1 MTISIIIRTKNEERW
16 IRPLFDGIA
25 RQDVD
30 EAVEIILVDNNS
42 NDRTVKRAIA
52 YHPNL
57 KVVNIDVFL
66 PGKAINDGIRASCG
80 EFIVI
85 VSAHCPPVRD
95 DWLSKMK
102 QSLIEDKN
110 FAGVYG
116 RQVPVPFT
124 SPTDK
129 RDLLITFGLDRK
141 VQIKDSF
148 FHNANSMILRE
159 IWERYPFDESVKN
172 IEDRIWGQQVIEAG
186 YKILYEPEAEVFHY
200 HGIHQSNKNDRVNN
214 IISILESNIPEFKS
228 AKDQTPLNPNNLE
241 VCALIPIKKED
252 QTAGSSFELIERTIR
267 CAQDCPLITQI
278 HVTTDSESIAE
289 FCIDLGVTTAALRN
303 PKDSPDYTPQNTRA
317 DQVLASLLKDLEASG
332 YLPDVV
338 VPLETLYPF
347 RTPKLLTD
355 VIERLL
361 IGGFDT
367 VMAGYEEYR
376 PVWSDQDGVMRKI
389 DNHRIQR
396 DLRSP
401 FLIGLPSLACAT
413 FPSVLRAGNRVGQE
427 VALSKVNDPLA
438 SIEVRTIEQLALLK
452 DVLSSWGAG

>member
-1 MTISIIIRTKNEERW
+1 MTISIIVRTKNEERW
-16 IRPLFDGIA
+16 IRPLFDGIS

-30 EAVEIILVDNNS
+30 EDIEIILVDNNS
-42 NDRTVKRAIA
+42 NDKTVDRAIA

-57 KVVNIDVFL
+57 KVVNIDNFL
-66 PGKAINDGIRASCG
+66 PGKAINEGIRASCG
-80 EFIVI
+80 EYIVI
-85 VSAHCPPVRD
+85 VSAHCPPVRN

-102 QSLIEDKN
+102 QSLVEDKN

-116 RQVPVPFT
+116 RQVPVPFS

-148 FHNANSMILRE
+148 FHNANSMISRE

-214 IISILESNIPEFKS
+214 IIRILESNIPKFKS
-228 AKDQTPLNPNNLE
+228 AKDQTPLNPSNLE

-252 QTAGSSFELIERTIR
+252 QTAGSSLELIERTIR
-267 CAQDCPLITQI
+267 SALDCPLITQI

-303 PKDSPDYTPQNTRA
+303 HKDSIHTSQNTRA

-332 YLPDVV
+332 YHPDVV

-347 RTPKLLTD
+347 RSPKLLTD

-376 PVWSDQDGVMRKI
+376 PVWSDQDGVMKKI
-389 DNHRIQR
+389 DNHMIQR

-413 FPSVLRAGNRVGQE
+413 LPSVLRTGTRVGQE
-427 VALSKVNDPLA
+427 VALSKINDPLS
-438 SIEVRTIEQLALLK
+438 SIEVRTIEQLAVLK
-452 DVLSSWGAG
+452 DLLSSWDLG

>member
-30 EAVEIILVDNNS
+30 EDIEIILVDNNS
-42 NDRTVKRAIA
+42 NDKTVERAIA
-52 YHPNL
+52 YHSNL
-57 KVVNIDVFL
+57 KVVNIDDFL

-85 VSAHCPPVRD
+85 VSAHCPPVQD

-102 QSLIEDKN
+102 QGLVEDEN

-116 RQVPVPFT
+116 RQVPVPFS

-129 RDLLITFGLDRK
+129 RDLLITFGLDRRI
-141 VQIKDSF
+141 QIKDSF
-148 FHNANSMILRE
+148 FHNANSMISRE
-159 IWERYPFDESVKN
+159 IWEKYPFDESVKN
-172 IEDRIWGQQVIEAG
+172 IEDRIWGQRVIEAG

-200 HGIHQSNKNDRVNN
+200 HGIHQSNKNNRVNN
-214 IISILESNIPEFKS
+214 IIRILESNIPKFKL
-228 AKDQTPLNPNNLE
+228 AKDQTPLNPRNLE
-241 VCALIPIKKED
+241 VCALIPIRKED
-252 QTAGSSFELIERTIR
+252 QTAGSSFELIERTVS

-278 HVTTDSESIAE
+278 HVTTDSKSIAE

-303 PKDSPDYTPQNTRA
+303 NKDSQDYLPQDARA

-338 VPLETLYPF
+338 LPLETLYPF
-347 RTPKLLTD
+347 RSPKLLTD

-389 DNHRIQR
+389 DNHQIQR

-413 FPSVLRAGNRVGQE
+413 FPSVLRAGNRIGQE

-438 SIEVRTIEQLALLK
+438 SIEVRTIEQLSLLK
-452 DVLSSWGAG
+452 DLLSSWGAS